1 MRFKIHKSIYRKLIT
16 ELGDGWYSEEKYRVY
31 KIYDTKTEKWI
42 TTDEFAEIAKEKE
55 IIEK

>member
-42 TTDEFAEIAKEKE
+42 TIDEFAEIAKEKE
-55 IIEK
+55 IK